1 MIYLEGKH
9 GAGLLNG
16 HFRAFRENLI
26 FLLKIRGCVVL
37 QAEKKFEV
45 PSPKMCKIKKKVQH
59 VVHVGPQHVLQMHF
73 FISAAPPEQWI
84 IAAVAD
90 VVTEPR
96 GVIHD
101 QTFISEA
108 VLLFPFTPDR
118 S

>member
-1 MIYLEGKH
+1 
-9 GAGLLNG
+9 
-16 HFRAFRENLI
+16 
-26 FLLKIRGCVVL
+26 
-37 QAEKKFEV
+37 
-45 PSPKMCKIKKKVQH
+45 MCKKKKKTEKEKKVQH

-84 IAAVAD
+84 IFAAAAD